1 MKKATIAG
9 VAMIAALFGIIYLFQ
24 QSAANA
30 QQPPTTRVV
39 TASPQGEW
47 VVVTDVGGTN
57 GGAAAGNIQTNGYQY
72 YIVMVHTGTGK
83 TRMVKWNRGGEANPG
98 FQVFD
103 TP

>member
-1 MKKATIAG
+1 MKKATIVG

-30 QQPPTTRVV
+30 QPPSTTRVV

-47 VVVTDVGGTN
+47 VVVTDGAGANLTGGRS
-57 GGAAAGNIQTNGYQY
+57 APRIYL
-72 YIVMVHTGTGK
+72 VMVHTGTGK
-83 TRMVKWNRGGEANPG
+83 TRMVHWRTDVYNDTANVGPD
-98 FQVFD
+98 FKVYD